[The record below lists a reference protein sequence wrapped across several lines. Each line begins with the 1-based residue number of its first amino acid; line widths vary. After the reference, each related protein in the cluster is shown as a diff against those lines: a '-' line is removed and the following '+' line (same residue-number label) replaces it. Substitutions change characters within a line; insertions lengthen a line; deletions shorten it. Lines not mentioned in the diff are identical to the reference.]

1 MQQFFTFI
9 GKLALVL
16 VACFSIT
23 AVGVSLTLVVR
34 RHQWD
39 EELKS
44 AREHTGKLLR
54 ARELEIMELRELL
67 QESKAGQRPLAW
79 EPSTTKSGTK
89 VLLGPHKTIA
99 VAQAKKE
106 LDRMDQ
112 DNGKLFA
119 QMTSARIEIQ
129 GLVAKIAQLRQQLQ
143 EAFTVQRDLRIKI
156 EQTDNGFRNRVEAAR
171 QTTQEV
177 QKTSKRSSGP
187 CATPSCYLP
196 RWKDATSS
204 YCAG

>member
-1 MQQFFTFI
+1 
-9 GKLALVL
+9 
-16 VACFSIT
+16 
-23 AVGVSLTLVVR
+23 
-34 RHQWD
+34 
-39 EELKS
+39 
-44 AREHTGKLLR
+44 LR

-177 QKTSKRSSGP
+177 QKNIEAIERPLRHCSSTRIKP
-187 CATPSCYLP
+187 LSSTATPARSRPMSLVLGCLST
-196 RWKDATSS
+196 ATRTQS
-204 YCAG
+204 